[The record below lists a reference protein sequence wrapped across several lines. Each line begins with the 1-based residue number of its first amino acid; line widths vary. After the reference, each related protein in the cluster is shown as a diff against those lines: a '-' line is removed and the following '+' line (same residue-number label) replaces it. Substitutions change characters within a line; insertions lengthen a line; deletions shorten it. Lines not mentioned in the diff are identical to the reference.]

1 MNTTSLNE
9 SRIIKLSKAAPA
21 SENNWKD
28 YISTCASSVSSLTS
42 SGSTEGG
49 TLGKLING
57 VTSNLMGEYL
67 APPEGGD
74 YLSFLTGKSGLL
86 STVSIGDTF
95 NVDPE
100 VQLVANGDWR
110 ISTIR
115 NDYDRVIE
123 SSKTPSKSLLEGSS
137 GGFLKG
143 VVSGAK
149 DFLGGTFQNILNGA
163 AGVSSVTGS
172 NKSLY
177 NYSTQTWWKNLKGWT
192 GTDPISIQ
200 LTFDFAMGQ
209 YGLWNAKKEVVLPML
224 NLIAMFCPSLIADGS
239 MIGPTAT
246 PTGMLYSIIGG
257 KIAEAFEGVEDIV
270 TKKDTGAV
278 TNFVEEAKSWAETT
292 FNSGAGGEGPSA
304 PEGEN
309 KITSTLNGVAS
320 LLGGLTAAATSEVS
334 SELLKVLRKS
344 TYNVQIGNFMSISN
358 CICTGINSTSFS
370 NKVDESGYPIAG
382 SISLVLQGVIPPTF
396 SGTREDLVTLRFG
409 GF

>member
-9 SRIIKLSKAAPA
+9 SRIIKLSKAEPA
-21 SENNWKD
+21 SQNNWKN
-28 YISTCASSVSSLTS
+28 YISTCAGSVSSLTS
-42 SGSTEGG
+42 SVAREGAVSKFVQDIAS
-49 TLGKLING
+49 KLIKG
-57 VTSNLMGEYL
+57 NLS
-67 APPEGGD
+67 PINGD
-74 YLSFLTGKSGLL
+74 YTSFLSGKAGSVG
-86 STVSIGDTF
+86 VSALGETF

-100 VQLVANGDWR
+100 VELVANHDWR
-110 ISTIR
+110 LSTIK
-115 NDYDRVIE
+115 NDYEGVLDSNKVL
-123 SSKTPSKSLLEGSS
+123 SKFLS
-137 GGFLKG
+137 GDSGI
-143 VVSGAK
+143 VSGIK
-149 DFLGGTFQNILNGA
+149 HMFDGA
-163 AGVSSVTGS
+163 AIAASATGS

-246 PTGMLYSIIGG
+246 PSGMLYSVISDTILDATDVIEDLAKGNTKG
-257 KIAEAFEGVEDIV
+257 FTSLVESAAGWV
-270 TKKDTGAV
+270 KD
-278 TNFVEEAKSWAETT
+278 T
-292 FNSGAGGEGPSA
+292 FNSGAEGGDPSA
-304 PEGEN
+304 PEGES

-334 SELLKVLRKS
+334 SELLKVLRNS

-358 CICTGINSTSFS
+358 CICTGINNTSFS

-396 SGTREDLVTLRFG
+396 SGTRADLVTLRFG

>member
-9 SRIIKLSKAAPA
+9 SRIIKLSKAVPA
-21 SENNWKD
+21 SQNNWKN
-28 YISTCASSVSSLTS
+28 YISTCADSVSSLTS
-42 SGSTEGG
+42 SRSTEGG
-49 TLGKLING
+49 TLGKLLNG

-67 APPEGGD
+67 TPPEGGD
-74 YLSFLTGKSGLL
+74 YLSFLAGKSGLL
-86 STVSIGDTF
+86 STVSIGNTF

-100 VQLVANGDWR
+100 VQLVANSDWR
-110 ISTIR
+110 ISAIR

-123 SSKTPSKSLLEGSS
+123 SNKTPSKSLSGESS

-246 PTGMLYSIIGG
+246 PTGMLYSIIGE
-257 KIAEAFEGVEDIV
+257 KVAEAFEGVEDIA
-270 TKKDTGAV
+270 TKKDIGAV
-278 TNFVEEAKSWAETT
+278 TNFVEGATSWAKDT
-292 FNSGAGGEGPSA
+292 FNSGAEGDPSA
-304 PEGEN
+304 PEGED

-334 SELLKVLRKS
+334 SELLKVLRNS

-358 CICTGINSTSFS
+358 CICTGINSIVFS
-370 NKVDESGYPIAG
+370 NKVDENGYPIAG

-396 SGTREDLVTLRFG
+396 SGTRQDLVTLRFG